1 MGKKKEKKEDPPPAG
16 APLWMVTY
24 SDMVTLLLCFFVMQL
39 SMANFLDPGK
49 VDAALE
55 SLRAAFS
62 TGGVFRTPE
71 VTAESAK
78 NSDMPESQDENKDVM
93 VAELRDVLS
102 QQIAQDMIRMTQTKT
117 EVRMRLDESI
127 MFRTGSSEL
136 HPMAY
141 KVISDIAQALEG
153 EKVTVVV
160 EGHADADGSD
170 ETRNWQLSSA
180 RAVAV
185 VAELRDRYGRDGL
198 PVIDGKHLKAVGMG
212 EFRPAEIKDG
222 SSKWNRRVEIVIRGR
237 GTAAQGAAFKVE
249 SIIGV
254 GNGG

>member
-62 TGGVFRTPE
+62 TGGVYRTPE

-78 NSDMPESQDENKDVM
+78 NSDMPESKDENLDVM
-93 VAELRDVLS
+93 VSELRDVLS

-117 EVRMRLDESI
+117 EVRIRLDENI
-127 MFRTGSSEL
+127 LFRTGSAEL

-141 KVISDIAQALEG
+141 MVVSDIAHALEG
-153 EKVTVVV
+153 EKVKIVV
-160 EGHADADGSD
+160 EGHADSDGTD
-170 ETRNWQLSSA
+170 EARNWQLSSE

-185 VAELRDRYGRDGL
+185 VNELRKRYGRDGL
-198 PVIDGKHLKAVGMG
+198 PVINGKYLKAVGHG
-212 EFRPAEIKDG
+212 EFSPAEIREG
-222 SSKWNRRVEIVIRGR
+222 SSRWNRRVEIVIRGR
-237 GTAAQGAAFKVE
+237 GSAAQGAAFKVE
-249 SIIGV
+249 SIIGA
-254 GNGG
+254 GSGR